1 MTESSAA
8 PAKGLLG
15 SSALLALGLGVS
27 QVLAYALNVVGARVL
42 GPAQYGAL
50 SALLSLVVIGNVVSL
65 AVQAVTARRVSVGE
79 DPRRTTSMGVAAGL
93 TITLIGLALVPVL
106 AALLHLDVLALVCVA
121 LTLLPLTLTGWSL
134 GAAQGAQRFGV
145 LAGMYAVSAGLRIG
159 AGLVAVVVWESV
171 TATAAATLVGAAVG
185 WVAVQLMAREP
196 WPVVAR
202 PARAASWETVHAGVA
217 LLAMFTLTSV
227 DVLLARGLL
236 AGDVAGQYAAGAI
249 LVKIAFWLPQ
259 AVVIAAFPRL
269 SSGEAGVLRRA
280 VVLMAA
286 VGALGVGLA
295 ALLGPVVVPAVLGHE
310 YTTAAGYAGVFVA
323 GGVVQSVAYLMVYDR
338 LAAEDRAAALV
349 VWGAVAL
356 LLVLAATVG
365 RTSAVALAWCVVAAA
380 GALVAASAVLQARR
394 SPTRGQPAE
403 PTLGSGHGPGVN
415 SGA

>member
-42 GPAQYGAL
+42 GPSQYSAL

-79 DPRRTTSMGVAAGL
+79 DPRRTTSTGVAAGV
-93 TITLIGLALVPVL
+93 TITVLGLLVVPFLTV
-106 AALLHLDVLALVCVA
+106 LLHLDAIALVCVA

-145 LAGMYAVSAGLRIG
+145 LAAMYAVSAGLRIG
-159 AGLVAVVVWESV
+159 GGLVAVVVWDSV
-171 TATAAATLVGAAVG
+171 TAAAIATLVGSALG
-185 WVAVQLMAREP
+185 WVAVQLLAHEP
-196 WPVVAR
+196 WPVIGR
-202 PARAASWETVHAGVA
+202 PPRAASWETVHAGVA
-217 LLAMFTLTSV
+217 LLAMFTLTSI
-227 DVLLARGLL
+227 DVILARALLAD
-236 AGDVAGQYAAGAI
+236 DVAGQYAAGGI

-269 SSGEAGVLRRA
+269 SSGETGVLRRA
-280 VVLMAA
+280 VVLMAV
-286 VGALGVGLA
+286 VGALGVALA
-295 ALLGPVVVPAVLGHE
+295 AALGPVVVPAVLGHE
-310 YTTAAGYAGVFVA
+310 YTTAASSAGVFVA
-323 GGVVQSVAYLMVYDR
+323 AGVVQSVAYLMVYDR

-349 VWGAVAL
+349 VWGAVLL

-365 RTSAVALAWCVVAAA
+365 RSSALALAWCVVAAA
-380 GALVAASAVLQARR
+380 AALVAASAVLQARR
-394 SPTRGQPAE
+394 GAAPPQPAA
-403 PTLGSGHGPGVN
+403 PTLGSGQGPGSN